1 MLSMLNRLTS
11 IELAAGPP
19 LAAAVVKQG
28 PAEDP
33 TQIMCVRSFF
43 ANGLVPCPQCR
54 SKWSRALKVYPFW
67 PLCSNRTLT
76 QSQGLLMARRGS
88 PNAPPPQQI

>member
-43 ANGLVPCPQCR
+43 ANGLVPCPQ
-54 SKWSRALKVYPFW
+54 
-67 PLCSNRTLT
+67 
-76 QSQGLLMARRGS
+76 
-88 PNAPPPQQI
+88 